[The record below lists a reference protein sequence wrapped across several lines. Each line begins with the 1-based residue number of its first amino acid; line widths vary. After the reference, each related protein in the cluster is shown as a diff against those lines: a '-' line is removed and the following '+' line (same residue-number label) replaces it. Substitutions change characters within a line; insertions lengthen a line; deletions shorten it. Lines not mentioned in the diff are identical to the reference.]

1 MRRDKDCPYKSHCH
15 DAPGC
20 CPECD
25 WHLAFEKFR
34 NRIARLENRLSRTK
48 AELDMYRGIEGCRY
62 REMTDAELRGR
73 CLTLPEHSSAALAAF
88 RKFFKDFAFT
98 LCMEGPDQEVLD
110 ICLSISEFLEKAEKA
125 SVVQEA
131 EKKKGVMR
139 R

>member
-88 RKFFKDFAFT
+88 RQFFKDFAFM

-125 SVVQEA
+125 AVVQGA
-131 EKKKGVMR
+131 EKKKGVMKR
-139 R
+139 

>member
-1 MRRDKDCPYKSHCH
+1 MRKDKDCPYKSHCH

-25 WHLAFEKFR
+25 WHLAFERFR
-34 NRIARLENRLSRTK
+34 NRVARLENRLSRTK
-48 AELDMYRGIEGCRY
+48 AELDVYRGIEGCRY

-88 RKFFKDFAFT
+88 HKLFKDFAFT
-98 LCMEGPDQEVLD
+98 LCMERLDQEVLD

-125 SVVQEA
+125 AVVQET
-131 EKKKGVMR
+131 EKKKGVMKR
-139 R
+139 

>member
-1 MRRDKDCPYKSHCH
+1 MRRDKDCPYKKHCH

-34 NRIARLENRLSRTK
+34 NRIARLETRLSRTK
-48 AELDMYRGIEGCRY
+48 AELDVYRGIEGCRY

-88 RKFFKDFAFT
+88 RQLFKDFALT
-98 LCMEGPDQEVLD
+98 LCMEGPGQEVLD
-110 ICLSISEFLEKAEKA
+110 ICLSISDFLEKAEKA
-125 SVVQEA
+125 AVVQEA
-131 EKKKGVMR
+131 EKKKGVTKR
-139 R
+139 